1 MKNSS
6 ILIFL
11 GLLVALIFM
20 SSCERT
26 IGYPLYINGGG
37 VADAEGNEYETVII
51 GDQEWMAENL
61 KTDLYCNGDS
71 IEYLGDDVRVK
82 VYDNDPE
89 NEAIFGKLYNFQA
102 VIDSSGLCPCGW
114 HIPTELE
121 YAVLIDY
128 LGGYEKAMRSMKSS
142 GSIDR
147 SSGLWIETNGSGRTY
162 SGTNAS
168 GFNALPAG
176 FAGEIKFYDR
186 DTTAVFWATPV
197 EGTNAIMYRMGDNPY
212 IEKQSFA
219 QPYTKYG
226 IFHSIRCIKD
236 L

>member
-1 MKNSS
+1 MKNS

-11 GLLVALIFM
+11 GLLVALIFI

-37 VADAEGNEYETVII
+37 VIDAEGNENETVII

-71 IEYLGDDVRVK
+71 IPYSGDDVRVK

-89 NEAIFGKLYNFQA
+89 NEVVFGKLYNFQA
-102 VIDSSGLCPCGW
+102 VLDTAGLCPCGW

-128 LGGYEKAMRSMKSS
+128 LGGYENAMRSMKSS

-147 SSGLWIETNGSGRTY
+147 SNGLWIEINGSGRTY

-176 FAGEIKFYDR
+176 FAGDVQFYKR
-186 DTTAVFWATPV
+186 DTMALFWATQI
-197 EGTNAIMYRMGDNPY
+197 EGSDAIMYEIGDNDFVAKFNFDQPH
-212 IEKQSFA
+212 EKD
-219 QPYTKYG
+219 G
-226 IFHSIRCIKD
+226 IFMSIRCIKD

>member
-1 MKNSS
+1 VKNS

-11 GLLVALIFM
+11 GLLVALIFI

-37 VADAEGNEYETVII
+37 VIDAEGNEYETVII

-71 IEYLGDDVRVK
+71 IPYSGDDVRVK

-89 NEAIFGKLYNFQA
+89 NEVVFGKLYNFQA
-102 VIDSSGLCPCGW
+102 VLDTAGLCPCGW

-128 LGGYEKAMRSMKSS
+128 LGGYENAMRSMKSS

-147 SSGLWIETNGSGRTY
+147 SNGLWIEINGSGRTY

-176 FAGEIKFYDR
+176 FAGDVQFYKR
-186 DTTAVFWATPV
+186 DTMALFWATQI
-197 EGTNAIMYRMGDNPY
+197 EGSDAIMYEIGDNDFVAKFNFDQPH
-212 IEKQSFA
+212 EKD
-219 QPYTKYG
+219 G
-226 IFHSIRCIKD
+226 IFMSVRCIKD

>member
-1 MKNSS
+1 MKNS

-11 GLLVALIFM
+11 GLLVALIFI

-37 VADAEGNEYETVII
+37 VIDAEGNEYETVII

-71 IEYLGDDVRVK
+71 IPYSGDDVRVK

-89 NEAIFGKLYNFQA
+89 NEVVFGKLYNFQA
-102 VIDSSGLCPCGW
+102 VLDTAGLCPCGW

-128 LGGYEKAMRSMKSS
+128 LGGYENAMRSMKSS

-147 SSGLWIETNGSGRTY
+147 SNGLWIEINGSGRTY

-176 FAGEIKFYDR
+176 FAGDVQFYKR
-186 DTTAVFWATPV
+186 DTMALFWATQI
-197 EGTNAIMYRMGDNPY
+197 EGSDAIMYEIGDNDFVAKFNFDQPH
-212 IEKQSFA
+212 EKD
-219 QPYTKYG
+219 G
-226 IFHSIRCIKD
+226 IFMSIRCIKD

>member
-1 MKNSS
+1 VKNS

-11 GLLVALIFM
+11 GLLVALIFI

-37 VADAEGNEYETVII
+37 VIDAEGNEYETVII

-71 IEYLGDDVRVK
+71 IPYSGDDVRVK

-89 NEAIFGKLYNFQA
+89 NEVVFGKLYNFQA
-102 VIDSSGLCPCGW
+102 VLDTAGLCPCGW

-128 LGGYEKAMRSMKSS
+128 LGGYENAMRSMKSS

-176 FAGEIKFYDR
+176 FAGDVQFYKR
-186 DTTAVFWATPV
+186 DTMALFWATPM
-197 EGTNAIMYRMGDNPY
+197 EGSDAIMYEIGDNKFVVKFSFDQPH
-212 IEKQSFA
+212 EKD
-219 QPYTKYG
+219 G
-226 IFHSIRCIKD
+226 IFMSVRCIKD

>member
-1 MKNSS
+1 MNNNQ
-6 ILIFL
+6 LIFIT
-11 GLLVALIFM
+11 LILSQLFL
-20 SSCERT
+20 SSCERDT
-26 IGYPLYINGGG
+26 RHPLYVQGGG
-37 VADAEGNEYETVII
+37 VLDIEGNEYETVII
-51 GDQEWMAENL
+51 GNQEWMAENL

-102 VIDSSGLCPCGW
+102 VLDTAGLCPCGW

-128 LGGYEKAMRSMKSS
+128 LGGYKNAMRSMKSS

-147 SSGLWIETNGSGRTY
+147 SNGLWIEINGSGRSY
-162 SGTNAS
+162 PGTNAS

-176 FAGEIKFYDR
+176 LAGDVQFYDR
-186 DTTAVFWATPV
+186 DTMALFWATQI
-197 EGTNAIMYRMGDNPY
+197 EGSDAIMYEIGDNDFVAKFNFDQPH
-212 IEKQSFA
+212 EKD
-219 QPYTKYG
+219 G
-226 IFHSIRCIKD
+226 IFMSIRCIKD

>member
-1 MKNSS
+1 M
-6 ILIFL
+6 
-11 GLLVALIFM
+11 ALIFII
-20 SSCERT
+20 SCERT

-37 VADAEGNEYETVII
+37 VIDAEGNENETVII

-71 IEYLGDDVRVK
+71 IPYSGDDVRVK

-89 NEAIFGKLYNFQA
+89 NEVVFGKLYNFQA
-102 VIDSSGLCPCGW
+102 VLDTAGLCPCGW

-121 YAVLIDY
+121 YAILIDY
-128 LGGYEKAMRSMKSS
+128 LGGYENAMRSMKSS

-176 FAGEIKFYDR
+176 FAGDVQFYKR
-186 DTTAVFWATPV
+186 DTMALFWATQI
-197 EGTNAIMYRMGDNPY
+197 EGSDAIMYEIGDNDFVAKFNFDQPH
-212 IEKQSFA
+212 EKD
-219 QPYTKYG
+219 G
-226 IFHSIRCIKD
+226 IFMSIRCIKD